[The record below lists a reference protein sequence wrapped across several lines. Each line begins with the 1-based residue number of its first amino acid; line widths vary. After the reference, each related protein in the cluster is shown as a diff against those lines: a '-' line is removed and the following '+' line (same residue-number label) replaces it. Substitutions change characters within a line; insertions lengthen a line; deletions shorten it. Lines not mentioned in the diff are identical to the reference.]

1 MRPLWCKG
9 TSRSVSGLLRPR
21 GAGDKAPPL
30 VVRTGRGMLR
40 DQDLR
45 GREVLTPSPLAALM
59 KGWTLGLWP
68 GRERRGTEPN
78 HAARC
83 PSPNPRPSLVR
94 KQAIR
99 DAPARSE
106 EARPSER
113 DPPPPLTLEEAV
125 DTWLLVLGIRGID
138 EGTQDF
144 LPERVV
150 GAIQETFMG
159 FEGVDR
165 LTMALAF
172 TRVVQNLLSSVG
184 RLLEQA
190 VTLPVPSARDP
201 NAAEEVEVEV
211 DEEDDDSSLYMQLG
225 MREPWTQ
232 VLRKLQVALEGQ
244 PKGTRECNIRRL
256 LSWLDH
262 RVTRTASF
270 SATSKETLRIC
281 LLFWWPTGMLS
292 WKFPLTRT
300 FAQDGAWN
308 GSCFWSVT
316 CPCIQ
321 GPGGPWGFRC
331 FGILPLCS
339 SASPCLT
346 PRTRNWSVLPNCY
359 RDPGLGGR
367 RRV

>member
-1 MRPLWCKG
+1 MEG
-9 TSRSVSGLLRPR
+9 G
-21 GAGDKAPPL
+21 GDEASMVQRDQPKRRWLAPPS
-30 VVRTGRGMLR
+30 RRRRQGPSSRGPNREREAERPGPERSRGTDSQSARCSNERVDLGAMARARAAR
-40 DQDLR
+40 DR
-45 GREVLTPSPLAALM
+45 AEPRREVSKPKPKTKS
-59 KGWTLGLWP
+59 
-68 GRERRGTEPN
+68 
-78 HAARC
+78 
-83 PSPNPRPSLVR
+83 RP
-94 KQAIR
+94 KQGIK

-106 EARPSER
+106 ETRPSEQ

-159 FEGVDR
+159 FEGADR

-184 RLLEQA
+184 RLLEQV
-190 VTLPVPSARDP
+190 VTSSGTSVRDS

-211 DEEDDDSSLYMQLG
+211 DAEDDDSSLYMQLG

-262 RVTRTASF
+262 RVTNY
-270 SATSKETLRIC
+270 
-281 LLFWWPTGMLS
+281 
-292 WKFPLTRT
+292 
-300 FAQDGAWN
+300 QDGYFL
-308 GSCFWSVT
+308 GHV
-316 CPCIQ
+316 Q
-321 GPGGPWGFRC
+321 GN
-331 FGILPLCS
+331 
-339 SASPCLT
+339 SADLLALL
-346 PRTRNWSVLPNCY
+346 VAY
-359 RDPGLGGR
+359 RDAQLEVPAHEDLRSGWCLGLGAAFGQLPAAASGVQR
-367 RRV
+367 GFGTSDASGSSHYALQQAHA